1 MVNSRKAD
9 LLFAFLILFT
19 LSLSIISYP
28 ISPSFIYGESDG
40 DDGSNDDGGDDGSDG
55 DDGSNDDGGDD
66 GDDGDDG
73 SNDDGGDDGDDGSN
87 DGGDDG
93 DDGSND
99 DGGDDGDDGDDGSN
113 DDGGDDG
120 DDGDDGSND
129 DGIDESSVQ
138 EDSLPVE
145 SEDDGSLAGSDNAAD
160 QGSEVETQSAQTEEE
175 TQSTPTEGETQSA
188 QTEEETQSTQ
198 TEGETQSTQTEG
210 ESQSFLASI
219 LNTPEIQSS
228 QTEEELALRDPL
240 ASILNTPEIQS
251 SQTEEELA
259 LRDPLALILNTPKI
273 QSSQTEEELAL
284 QDLQSLIINPVTE
297 DPNCPPQL
305 PGCSEIGL
313 PPPPA
318 DDESFFCKDG
328 IDNDGDG
335 AIDDNDSDCTAPGPG
350 ICPLCAPGAP
360 SLVGGNDRRN
370 DDNNNKKD
378 VSDEENR
385 KTGLPQVEALELQGE
400 NKGKTYYVLI
410 ENGNNETKFVPD
422 KVTLTD
428 GFTVIWLNNDN
439 SEDHQLIITSDTGN
453 PLLNSLV
460 QSNNFIKYK
469 FESEG
474 TYFYSDPENPQI
486 NGIITILAN
495 GESEEKISKPIQ
507 GVDQIIS
514 SLGVK

>member
-1 MVNSRKAD
+1 MLNSRKAD

-66 GDDGDDG
+66 GDDG
-73 SNDDGGDDGDDGSN
+73 SN

-129 DGIDESSVQ
+129 DGTDESSVQ
-138 EDSLPVE
+138 EDSLPVQ

-160 QGSEVETQSAQTEEE
+160 QGSEGETQSAQ
-175 TQSTPTEGETQSA
+175 TEGETQSA
-188 QTEEETQSTQ
+188 QTEGETQSTQTEGETQSTQ

-251 SQTEEELA
+251 SQA
-259 LRDPLALILNTPKI
+259 
-273 QSSQTEEELAL
+273 EEELAL

-297 DPNCPPQL
+297 APNCPPQL

-460 QSNNFIKYK
+460 QSNNFVKYK

-514 SLGVK
+514 SLGLK